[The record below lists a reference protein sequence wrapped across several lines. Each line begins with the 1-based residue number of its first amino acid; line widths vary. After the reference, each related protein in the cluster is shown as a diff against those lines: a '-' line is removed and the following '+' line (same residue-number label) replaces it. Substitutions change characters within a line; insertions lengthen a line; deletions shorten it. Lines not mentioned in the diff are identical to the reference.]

1 MSCPRCGSTS
11 REMIGPALVRCANVF
26 YDRVTV
32 PPPIGRPFD
41 MIYQDVAFNCGYEYY
56 ERSTQTGQD
65 GCPEHGL
72 FSTGMCNGCHS
83 TAVCGRCG
91 RWKCRVCRSKDE
103 AAEAEARLAWQAK
116 EEAARQA
123 KKAAHDSVVRA
134 NTAERAKSQQQ
145 YIAELRN
152 LDREI
157 AAMRHKLR
165 KRITEVRVSYVLSAL
180 IGLGF
185 WFVALIILVKTPV
198 KPVSIFPFGI
208 GLPFLLPL
216 ISSAKGAAA
225 KSKVANLATYRDSL
239 LQALGCGKDC
249 EYGCRKY

>member
-11 REMIGPALVRCANVF
+11 GEMIGPALVRCTNVL

-41 MIYQDVAFNCGYEYY
+41 MIYQDVAFNCGYEYC
-56 ERSTQTGQD
+56 EGTAGTGQD
-65 GCPEHGL
+65 ACSEHGL
-72 FSTGMCNGCHS
+72 FSIGICNECRS
-83 TAVCGRCG
+83 TAICGRCG
-91 RWKCRVCRSKDE
+91 RQKCRACRSKDE
-103 AAEAEARLAWQAK
+103 AAAAEAYLARQAK

-123 KKAAHDSVVRA
+123 KEATHDAAVRA
-134 NTAERAKSQQQ
+134 NTAGRTKSQQQ
-145 YIAELRN
+145 YITELRS

-157 AAMRHKLR
+157 AAMRQKLR
-165 KRITEVRVSYVLSAL
+165 KSITEVRVSYVLSAL

-185 WFVALIILVKTPV
+185 WVVALIILVKTPA
-198 KPVSIFPFGI
+198 KPVSIFPFGF
-208 GLPFLLPL
+208 GLAFLYPL
-216 ISSAKGAAA
+216 ITSAKGAAV
-225 KSKVANLATYRDSL
+225 KSKVANLVISRDSL